1 MAILLVIL
9 LVIKLFRGKK
19 AEKNNIYLVG
29 ERGSGKTK
37 LLYAL
42 NNGKNLETVSS
53 IKNNVTSYKVGNR
66 IKQMIDVTGD
76 NHTK

>member
-1 MAILLVIL
+1 M
-9 LVIKLFRGKK
+9 
-19 AEKNNIYLVG
+19 VG